1 MGQGLPKAV
10 TPVVLERDA
19 GPLFQVGLAEMNGWR
34 PSMEDAH
41 VVIMRDNWGFF
52 GVFDGHGGGQ
62 CSAFVAKRLT
72 EELSK
77 APIPENNEAVKSLML
92 RLDQEFLDTQQ
103 PSGSTGT
110 FAFVLPP
117 ENGADKVRLRVGNIG
132 DSRVLLGRADGS
144 IVEGPGTDA
153 GLTTDHK
160 PDNEVERER
169 IYRTGGTV
177 ETIMGVARVN
187 GDLAVSRAFGD
198 APHKKTGGPKQ
209 EDHPVSVEP
218 EFTDF
223 SCDSADFLMLVCDGI
238 SEGNFPNAEVVQ
250 LAAEQLKTAEPA
262 EASAAVCQRAL
273 ERGSMDNLSCM
284 IVLFKGG
291 EKSEKKKKELL
302 PAPFLAPTHAGY
314 RKAYSEMAGRARVN
328 LEEAVEQRYHAAK
341 KAWEAAGRGKKRK
354 DASES
359 PDNSDKEDPAVAEL
373 RSELD
378 LFGEGPP
385 ENFAEGSPES
395 VVWFKGWLDGLAV
408 EPTLDPSNM
417 SRAQLMDLL
426 ERDPE
431 MLAMAQA
438 QGWVGQNSMRTVTVA
453 PEAELKPAMEA
464 HPALK
469 WDDRLTNI
477 CGDTGRV
484 LQDDPS
490 DGTAQVRFRGAISAE
505 VWLPVS
511 CLSEEGDMDR
521 PVTRK
526 VRVASLED
534 FKTAVE
540 GHKLMKWQDTMEEL
554 AGQMGLALEE
564 DANDGTTRVRF
575 PGLRVEAWLPTSV
588 LTEEGSGDDDLEDD
602 SDDDDDEDED
612 DAEPLRKVLVPSA
625 EKVKSALEAHETL
638 KWEDALAGLCD
649 QQGEVI
655 KDDEADG
662 SSCVRFPDSTL
673 VWLPTALLEAVDGE
687 ESGKNGEE
695 EEDGGNGSKRQK
707 TS

>member
-291 EKSEKKKKELL
+291 EK
-302 PAPFLAPTHAGY
+302 
-314 RKAYSEMAGRARVN
+314 
-328 LEEAVEQRYHAAK
+328 
-341 KAWEAAGRGKKRK
+341 KR
-354 DASES
+354 
-359 PDNSDKEDPAVAEL
+359 
-373 RSELD
+373 
-378 LFGEGPP
+378 
-385 ENFAEGSPES
+385 
-395 VVWFKGWLDGLAV
+395 
-408 EPTLDPSNM
+408 
-417 SRAQLMDLL
+417 
-426 ERDPE
+426 
-431 MLAMAQA
+431 
-438 QGWVGQNSMRTVTVA
+438 
-453 PEAELKPAMEA
+453 
-464 HPALK
+464 
-469 WDDRLTNI
+469 
-477 CGDTGRV
+477 
-484 LQDDPS
+484 
-490 DGTAQVRFRGAISAE
+490 
-505 VWLPVS
+505 
-511 CLSEEGDMDR
+511 
-521 PVTRK
+521 
-526 VRVASLED
+526 
-534 FKTAVE
+534 
-540 GHKLMKWQDTMEEL
+540 
-554 AGQMGLALEE
+554 
-564 DANDGTTRVRF
+564 
-575 PGLRVEAWLPTSV
+575 
-588 LTEEGSGDDDLEDD
+588 
-602 SDDDDDEDED
+602 
-612 DAEPLRKVLVPSA
+612 
-625 EKVKSALEAHETL
+625 
-638 KWEDALAGLCD
+638 
-649 QQGEVI
+649 
-655 KDDEADG
+655 
-662 SSCVRFPDSTL
+662 
-673 VWLPTALLEAVDGE
+673 
-687 ESGKNGEE
+687 EE
-695 EEDGGNGSKRQK
+695 EEGTSSSSLPGPDACWISKGLL
-707 TS
+707 